1 MLRPIL
7 LASVLVACVAL
18 LFVSSNDCFAA
29 ETATMKVVD
38 AKPPEEIS
46 EAIRAAL
53 DEKSL
58 TLSSGTQPFFEFWFR
73 KQLPLAKTPAGGT
86 LAIDTVPE
94 ASVLG
99 VVRVTGKRRD
109 FRDEDI
115 PPGVYVV
122 RLGIQPED
130 GNHQGVAPTRTFA
143 LLIPAKSDTK
153 LEPLT
158 HKDVLKA
165 ASNTNA
171 AKHPSNLNLQPVE
184 DTSGNF
190 PRLEERNDGN
200 HKCVLLKLPGQVGDA
215 GEKTTI
221 TFALVYDGLG
231 VI

>member
-1 MLRPIL
+1 MLRQ
-7 LASVLVACVAL
+7 
-18 LFVSSNDCFAA
+18 LFVASLFIATAFLFVPSQRCSAA
-29 ETATMKVVD
+29 EAATMKVAD
-38 AKPPEEIS
+38 GKPPEEVS

-58 TLSSGTQPFFEFWFR
+58 TLSTGTQPFFEFWFR
-73 KQLPLAKTPAGGT
+73 KQLPLAKAPAGGT
-86 LAIDTVPE
+86 LAIDTIPE
-94 ASVLG
+94 GSVLG
-99 VVRVTGKRRD
+99 VVRVTGQRRD

-115 PPGVYVV
+115 PPGVYIV
-122 RLGIQPED
+122 RIGIQPED

-143 LLIPAKSDTK
+143 LLIPAKTDTK

-184 DTSGNF
+184 DTNGNF

-200 HKCVLLKLPGQVGDA
+200 HKCVLLKLPAMLGDS
-215 GEKTTI
+215 GEKTTL
-221 TFALVYDGLG
+221 TFALVYDGTG
-231 VI
+231 II